1 MSDQACISGT
11 CTAILPDSF
20 AEDLFPG
27 RGLYTQLART
37 STGLALVFY
46 DRSEGNLYGA
56 SFSGTWT
63 APFLI
68 DGYARSGGGDS
79 GASASLFVDAMGDWH
94 VAYVDGTDEAVVYSR
109 VRAGAVVDR
118 AIVDD
123 GTTDGAT
130 MHMDGRHIVGDDASV
145 VVTSSGEVRIAYQD
159 ATAHTAVVA
168 TRPSTGGAW
177 TISVIDDMEA
187 TGFWI
192 EQEATGATS
201 RVATWWRR
209 QMGRNTINGVRVHN
223 VD

>member
-1 MSDQACISGT
+1 MSDQACIGGA

-94 VAYVDGTDEAVVYSR
+94 VAYVDGWDERLMYLP
-109 VRAGAVVDR
+109 VRNGMAMGQP
-118 AIVDD
+118 
-123 GTTDGAT
+123 
-130 MHMDGRHIVGDDASV
+130 
-145 VVTSSGEVRIAYQD
+145 E
-159 ATAHTAVVA
+159 
-168 TRPSTGGAW
+168 
-177 TISVIDDMEA
+177 VIDDGE
-187 TGFWI
+187 GQ
-192 EQEATGATS
+192 QEGAERDGQAAS
-201 RVATWWRR
+201 HDG
-209 QMGRNTINGVRVHN
+209 QHS
-223 VD
+223 